1 MRYARLV
8 PIAAAVILVLNLLA
22 VSGADVSAAQ
32 GRGNDLCVAVSGGTV
47 LNETVLDVVA
57 DGGTAIG
64 DSSGGN
70 GNLALTADG
79 GNETATDNGN
89 GNGNHNNNDHNG
101 NGNNNHDD
109 NGNGNNN
116 RNDDNGNGRHNNRND
131 WSAQPLDVLE
141 QRLLQTDTA
150 SSGNGGVVDAAANGG
165 VVSIGDIN
173 SGGNVG
179 NAISIGDTHCA
190 GAAPQKPSGGGGYA
204 APSAGG
210 GGGGGGGKVKALPK
224 TGVGMVENGT
234 SESVLLALGALG
246 LVVLSLGYEYQRRDS
261 QVAGR

>member
-1 MRYARLV
+1 MWYARLV

-32 GRGNDLCVAVSGGTV
+32 GRGNELCVAVSGGTV

-70 GNLALTADG
+70 GNLAFTADG

-89 GNGNHNNNDHNG
+89 GNGNGNGNHSNNDHNG

-116 RNDDNGNGRHNNRND
+116 RNDDNGNGRNKNRND
-131 WSAQPLDVLE
+131 WSAQPLNVLE

-150 SSGNGGVVDAAANGG
+150 SSGNGGVADAAANGG

-179 NAISIGDTHCA
+179 NAISVGDTVCA

-204 APSAGG
+204 APSGGGSGG
-210 GGGGGGGKVKALPK
+210 GGNVKALPK
-224 TGVGMVENGT
+224 TGVWVVKDGS
-234 SESVLLALGALG
+234 SESLLLALGALG
-246 LVVLSLGYEYQRRDS
+246 LVVLSLGYDYQRRDS
-261 QVAGR
+261 QV